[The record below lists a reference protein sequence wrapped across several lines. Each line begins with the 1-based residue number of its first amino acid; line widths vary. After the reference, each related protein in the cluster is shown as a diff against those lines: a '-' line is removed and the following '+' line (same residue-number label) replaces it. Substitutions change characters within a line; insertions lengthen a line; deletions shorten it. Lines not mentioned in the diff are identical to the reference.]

1 MDWSI
6 VWLILYVVIIAS
18 TVVVI
23 LLENRNPLKAISW
36 LIVLLLLPIFGLLI
50 YLIFGRDTRDKRII
64 SKHSYDRINNAATP
78 KVPILPTAEGY
89 QLREHQLLS
98 NLIHRQT
105 GASLM
110 EATEIATFTDGIS
123 KLESLLADIEEAQ
136 EHIHI
141 QYYRF
146 LDDRTGIQ
154 LGEALIRKAEAGVRV
169 RLLYDHVG
177 SFSTSNRFFNE
188 LRRHGIEAVP
198 FMPVI
203 FPELTS
209 KVNYRNHRKV
219 VVIDSCIGYIG
230 GMNVADHYTY
240 GNNLGQWRDTHFR
253 ITGKAVNG
261 LQAAF
266 LVDWYVATRKILSSH
281 LYYHYLTPLQNG
293 EVNRTISNKSSAYHH
308 APKSYHAP
316 MQIFTS
322 GPTGHVRIL
331 LQSLCKGIYQ
341 AKRRVLIHTPYFL
354 PTESLNKAIIG
365 AALSGVHVELLL
377 PWATDTFAVK
387 YAAHSYFQ
395 ELLDAGVH
403 IYRYDGGFLH
413 SKLVTIDDEIAF
425 IGSANMDFRSMEH
438 NFEITAV
445 VYDARFTTQL
455 SSMMDA
461 DREEH
466 GTVIDSIR
474 WQNRSI
480 WRRLMESLLR
490 LFAPLL

>member
-1 MDWSI
+1 MDWTLF
-6 VWLILYVVIIAS
+6 WLILYVVIIAS

-36 LIVLLLLPIFGLLI
+36 IVVLLLLPIFGLII
-50 YLIFGRDTRDKRII
+50 YLIFGRDTRDKRVI
-64 SKHSYDRINNAATP
+64 SKRSYDRINNAATP
-78 KVPILPTAEGY
+78 KAPILPTSEGY
-89 QLREHQLLS
+89 ALREHQLLA
-98 NLIHRQT
+98 NLIRKQSGT
-105 GASLM
+105 TLMVAS
-110 EATEIATFTDGIS
+110 EIATFTDGIS
-123 KLESLLADIEEAQ
+123 KLQSLLADIEQAK
-136 EHIHI
+136 EHIHM

-154 LGEALIRKAEAGVRV
+154 IGEALIRKAKEGVRV

-177 SFSTSNRFFNE
+177 SFSTSNRFFEE
-188 LRRHGIEAVP
+188 LRRHGVEAVP
-198 FMPVI
+198 FMPVV
-203 FPELTS
+203 FPEFTS

-230 GMNVADHYTY
+230 GMNIADHYTY
-240 GNNLGQWRDTHFR
+240 GNDLGQWRDTHFR

-266 LVDWYVATRKILSSH
+266 FVDWYVATRKILSSR
-281 LYYHYLTPLQNG
+281 LYYHHLDLQQGDEQQIRNDS
-293 EVNRTISNKSSAYHH
+293 EAYQK
-308 APKSYHAP
+308 APKSFQAP

-322 GPTGHVRIL
+322 GPTGHVRLL
-331 LQSLCKGIYQ
+331 LQALCKGIYQ
-341 AKRRVLIHTPYFL
+341 AKQKVLIHTPYFL
-354 PTESLNKAIIG
+354 PTDSLNKAIVG

-377 PWATDTFAVK
+377 PWASDTFAVK

-413 SKLVTIDDEIAF
+413 SKLITIDNEVAF

-445 VYDARFTTQL
+445 VYDTGFATQL
-455 SSMMDA
+455 SDTMEA

-466 GTVIDSIR
+466 GVAIDPQR
-474 WQNRSI
+474 WQKRSI
-480 WRRLMESLLR
+480 WRRLLESLLR